1 MSRVSLV
8 GNLGNAESCLGE
20 GVSLRV
26 NAIASISL
34 LNRMSFAEQQY
45 EAADLHMRALQ
56 KLTAQRFRQL
66 PDFCWLVIVWSDL
79 HLTAVQLRV
88 PYIEYY
94 VHPDFRAR
102 PFSGKFQFD
111 TDTYFCRI
119 LPSEFVISQSF
130 RTIATRLYQGLR
142 ECGYAYDQKDLDWK
156 VFRGMSYDIAYL
168 LAETQVEIEK
178 DGTFEEKLITIGFQ
192 MQFWGML
199 HITVPQS
206 GLQSFHMSRLA
217 SLLASIQPSTLCK
230 RWLEHT
236 GSLDLLLWCLCNAV
250 RSALYPQTSGALP
263 PWLQHHVSYIK
274 NLLGIAN
281 AHDLGTRLHS
291 LPYTKSWN
299 EPAYRAFC
307 SLTPIY
313 EDSAARTKTRSQFH
327 VEVFQDLRLDLDL
340 PGSSPHSEE

>member
-1 MSRVSLV
+1 VSCVSL
-8 GNLGNAESCLGE
+8 GSNLENAESCLDE
-20 GVSLRV
+20 GVALRV
-26 NAIASISL
+26 NAIAAISL

-56 KLTAQRFRQL
+56 NLTAQRLRQL
-66 PDFCWLVIVWSDL
+66 PDFCWLVVVWSDL

-111 TDTYFCRI
+111 MDTYLCRI
-119 LPSEFVISQSF
+119 LPSEPAISRSF
-130 RTIATRLYQGLR
+130 RTIATRLYQDLR

-178 DGTFEEKLITIGFQ
+178 DGTLEEKLITIGCQ
-192 MQFWGML
+192 IQFWGML

-206 GLQSFHMSRLA
+206 GLQSFHMSRLT
-217 SLLASIQPSTLCK
+217 SLLASIQPSALCK

-236 GSLDLLLWCLCNAV
+236 GSLDLILWCLCNAV
-250 RSALYPQTSGALP
+250 RSALYLQSNGALP
-263 PWLQHHVSYIK
+263 PWLQDHVSYIK

-291 LPYTKSWN
+291 LPRTKSWN

-307 SLTPIY
+307 SLAPTY
-313 EDSAARTKTRSQFH
+313 EDSSARTNAMSHFH
-327 VEVFQDLRLDLDL
+327 VEVFRDLRLDLDL
-340 PGSSPHSEE
+340 PSSSPHSEE